1 MLLMKNAGNRP
12 EYVIY
17 TLLGN
22 GSVARTTKEEAAA
35 DANNLLKASDA
46 RIKQIAVIA
55 EIKEMIVPPAPILTE
70 FKP

>member
-1 MLLMKNAGNRP
+1 MKNAGNRP